1 MGKMYVYI
9 WRWGERENELGDN
22 NSKTIRKGDGCKR
35 GRGRAG
41 EREEGH
47 VERERER
54 DRQTDRDISACVNMK
69 MEREGE
75 RESGLSG
82 NAYMLL
88 KIELGGQKQEKKQ
101 NERQYNSKC
110 NVSAWHRVSA
120 RLPAADVLLALPP
133 LVPLLLV
140 LLH

>member
-1 MGKMYVYI
+1 
-9 WRWGERENELGDN
+9 
-22 NSKTIRKGDGCKR
+22 
-35 GRGRAG
+35 
-41 EREEGH
+41 
-47 VERERER
+47 
-54 DRQTDRDISACVNMK
+54 MK